1 MKVHKDREMW
11 PGADGGFLD
20 SIEHAI
26 AEKMQAGYA
35 DEARYGFVAQLANAT
50 PPVNETFQRMLR
62 ARILTELTKNTKED
76 KQPMTIKDRL
86 YTINFRRLSLVGA
99 LATIV
104 ILALAIAAFPRLH
117 VWQPEMEDSASQIDS
132 GDIDALADRLNEE
145 PTSRTVLVFPGE
157 YSQTLEMALAERI
170 QHQIVSLTLDDA
182 SAMPPIHAALGAL
195 LPSSGLVDVVLVD
208 QGATDTAHQVRATL
222 EQQLYRLYR
231 PGEAG
236 TEAFGALER
245 NRYAVG
251 PEGVTLEPVGAVFE
265 NGVELV
271 AGGVLDDPQPG
282 EPLRLAFDWRVMGP
296 VDDSVVVFAH
306 LICDGSQLVAQR
318 DAVPGN
324 GLFPVESW
332 EPGELVRDQFALLLP
347 PDLPAGEY
355 EIQVGI
361 YNDTSGQRY
370 RVTAPEEGAYY
381 VVVKR
386 YAPKDAGSPTT
397 VTLSASDA
405 SLIPATTPTPTSK
418 GYTSAAAPWSDGGT
432 PSAELTTTIDISDW
446 QIYEDDER
454 EFQLRYPD
462 RWRAEVIMCF
472 HRGALIGG

>member
-1 MKVHKDREMW
+1 MNVQEDRDTW
-11 PGADGGFLD
+11 IGADGGFLD

-26 AEKMQAGYA
+26 AEKMRAGHA

-62 ARILTELTKNTKED
+62 ARILTKVTKNTKED
-76 KQPMTIKDRL
+76 KQPMTIRERL
-86 YTINFRRLSLVGA
+86 HTVNFRRLSLVGA

-104 ILALAIAAFPRLH
+104 ILALAIAVFPR
-117 VWQPEMEDSASQIDS
+117 VRQPEMEDFASQIDS

-157 YSQTLEMALAERI
+157 YAETLEMALAERI
-170 QHQIVSLTLDDA
+170 QHQIVLLTLDDA
-182 SAMPPIHAALGAL
+182 PAMPAIYAALGAV
-195 LPSSGLVDVVLVD
+195 LPSSGLVDVILVD

-231 PGEAG
+231 PGEVG
-236 TEAFGALER
+236 TETFGTLER

-251 PEGVTLEPVGAVFE
+251 PKDVTLEPVGAVFE

-271 AGGVLDDPQPG
+271 AAGVLDDPQPG
-282 EPLRLAFDWRVMGP
+282 KLLRLAFDWRVMEP

-347 PDLPAGEY
+347 PEPPEGEY

-361 YNDTSGQRY
+361 YDPTGGLRY
-370 RVTAPEEGAYY
+370 RVTAPEEGAWHI
-381 VVVKR
+381 VIKR
-386 YAPKDAGSPTT
+386 YAPQD
-397 VTLSASDA
+397 
-405 SLIPATTPTPTSK
+405 
-418 GYTSAAAPWSDGGT
+418 
-432 PSAELTTTIDISDW
+432 
-446 QIYEDDER
+446 
-454 EFQLRYPD
+454 
-462 RWRAEVIMCF
+462 
-472 HRGALIGG
+472 